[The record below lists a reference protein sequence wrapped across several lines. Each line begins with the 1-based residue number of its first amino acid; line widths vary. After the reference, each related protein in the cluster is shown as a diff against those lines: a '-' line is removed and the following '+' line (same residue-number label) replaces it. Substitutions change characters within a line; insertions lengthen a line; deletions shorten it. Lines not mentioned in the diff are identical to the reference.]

1 MIRHRKWD
9 IVKYMMASLSHEDM
23 GRTDADL
30 EAEADRKLAKRLSGA
45 RLHLIGQTV
54 INFFE
59 HTPDDCPVCQNGQK
73 QAEFDTARE
82 HAVCLSCG
90 KCTKYLQR
98 SITAVLRTLDE
109 QKRFW
114 KNFRRAKNKFKPKG
128 KGRGNF
134 GARPGIGAIRAAEAM
149 ARRYG

>member
-9 IVKYMMASLSHEDM
+9 IVNSMMANLSHEDM

-59 HTPDDCPVCQNGQK
+59 HTTDDCPVCDRGQK
-73 QAEFDTARE
+73 QAAYDTARE

-128 KGRGNF
+128 KGRGNHGADPGR
-134 GARPGIGAIRAAEAM
+134 GARQAAEAM
-149 ARRYG
+149 ARRYT